1 MIQKLNSTY
10 RYNISNQNHKTKE
23 SSSIFLNPFIPK
35 ISSLSFHFI
44 PRIFECLEI
53 ASLFFPSLL
62 PIPHTKRC
70 RCFCS
75 IGQEFCWKNSVTN
88 QWVFPATHIYIRGIH
103 PSTRSM
109 DPHVFEIT
117 RFAKPRSKRDL
128 RFHGSEFMAATGSN
142 WIFSSLSPTLFDSRA
157 GLAFYERRKKS
168 VESDWWPEYYSLSL
182 GTREIKINIRYID

>member
-88 QWVFPATHIYIRGIH
+88 QWVFPATHIYISEASIH
-103 PSTRSM
+103 RPDRWIHTS
-109 DPHVFEIT
+109 
-117 RFAKPRSKRDL
+117 SKSRDSRNL
-128 RFHGSEFMAATGSN
+128 DLNAICGFTVRNLWLQLVLTGS
-142 WIFSSLSPTLFDSRA
+142 SPRCLLRYLTHEQASLFTR
-157 GLAFYERRKKS
+157 GERR
-168 VESDWWPEYYSLSL
+168 V
-182 GTREIKINIRYID
+182 